1 MNRSTPNNA
10 SPLQQ
15 FSDAADSDD
24 LDLTQM
30 ALLIGLSEYPN
41 LDIELER
48 RSLDSLASGAS
59 HRLDDEDDSLA
70 RANMLSE
77 YLFDEVG
84 FSANQEDY
92 YDPRNSY
99 LNEVLERRL
108 GIPITLSLLYME
120 VGKRL
125 DMDLEGVGMPGHF
138 LVRVKSG
145 SEDILVDPFHRGILL
160 SEQECA
166 RRLQEI
172 VGNTVAW
179 DKRYVAGVS
188 GRELI
193 KRILRNL
200 GAIYTAANDYER
212 VSRVDEWI
220 NVLQVPPTGVTSP

>member
-1 MNRSTPNNA
+1 MNRSTLNND

-30 ALLIGLSEYPN
+30 ALLIGLSEYPH

-48 RSLDSLASGAS
+48 QSLDSLASGAS

-145 SEDILVDPFHRGILL
+145 PEDILVDPFHRGIFL

-166 RRLQEI
+166 RRLQKI
-172 VGNTVAW
+172 VGDTVAW

-193 KRILRNL
+193 TRILRNL
-200 GAIYTAANDYER
+200 GAIYAAANDYER

-220 NVLQVPPTGVTSP
+220 NALQVPPTGVTSP

>member
-41 LDIELER
+41 LDMELER
-48 RSLDSLASGAS
+48 QSLDSLASGAS

-145 SEDILVDPFHRGILL
+145 LEDILVDPFHRGIIL

-166 RRLQEI
+166 RRLQQI
-172 VGNTVAW
+172 VGDTVAW

-193 KRILRNL
+193 TRILRNL
-200 GAIYTAANDYER
+200 RAIYAAANDYER

-220 NVLQVPPTGVTSP
+220 NALQVPPAGVTSP

>member
-1 MNRSTPNNA
+1 MNRSTLNND

-15 FSDAADSDD
+15 FSDAADSYD

-48 RSLDSLASGAS
+48 QSLDSLASGAS

-193 KRILRNL
+193 TRILRNL

>member
-1 MNRSTPNNA
+1 MNRSTTNNA

-41 LDIELER
+41 LDVELEQQ
-48 RSLDSLASGAS
+48 SLDSLASGAS

-145 SEDILVDPFHRGILL
+145 PEDILVDPFHRGIIL

-166 RRLQEI
+166 RRLQQI
-172 VGNTVAW
+172 VGDTVAW

-193 KRILRNL
+193 TRILRNL
-200 GAIYTAANDYER
+200 RAIYAAANDYER

-220 NVLQVPPTGVTSP
+220 NALQVPPTGVTSP

>member
-48 RSLDSLASGAS
+48 QSLDSLASGAS

-145 SEDILVDPFHRGILL
+145 PEDILVDPFHRGILL

-193 KRILRNL
+193 TRILRNL

>member
-1 MNRSTPNNA
+1 MNWSTPNNP

-30 ALLIGLSEYPN
+30 ALLIALSEYPN
-41 LDIELER
+41 LDLQLEQQ
-48 RSLDSLASGAS
+48 SLDSLASGAS
-59 HRLDDEDDSLA
+59 HRLDDEKEPLA

-99 LNEVLERRL
+99 LNEVLERRV
-108 GIPITLSLLYME
+108 GIPITLSLLYIE

-125 DMDLEGVGMPGHF
+125 EMDLEGVGMPGHF

-145 SEDILVDPFHRGILL
+145 PEDILVDPFHRGLL
-160 SEQECA
+160 CLSKNVPVDSNKLLA
-166 RRLQEI
+166 IR
-172 VGNTVAW
+172 W
-179 DKRYVAGVS
+179 
-188 GRELI
+188 
-193 KRILRNL
+193 L
-200 GAIYTAANDYER
+200 GIR
-212 VSRVDEWI
+212 GM
-220 NVLQVPPTGVTSP
+220 LPG

>member
-1 MNRSTPNNA
+1 MNWSTPNNP

-15 FSDAADSDD
+15 FSDAADSDV

-30 ALLIGLSEYPN
+30 ALLIALSEYPN
-41 LDIELER
+41 LDLQLEQQ
-48 RSLDSLASGAS
+48 SLDSLASGAS
-59 HRLDDEDDSLA
+59 HRLDDEKEPLA

-99 LNEVLERRL
+99 LNEVLERRV
-108 GIPITLSLLYME
+108 GIPITLSLLYIE

-125 DMDLEGVGMPGHF
+125 EMDLEGVGMPGHF

-145 SEDILVDPFHRGILL
+145 PEDILVDPFHRGIIV

-166 RRLQEI
+166 KRLQQI
-172 VGNTVAW
+172 VGETVAW

-188 GRELI
+188 DRELI
-193 KRILRNL
+193 TRILRNL
-200 GAIYTAANDYER
+200 RAIYAAVNDHGR
-212 VSRVDEWI
+212 VSRVEEWI
-220 NVLQVPPTGVTSP
+220 NALQVPPTGVTSL

>member
-1 MNRSTPNNA
+1 MNWSTPNNL

-30 ALLIGLSEYPN
+30 ALLIALSEYPN
-41 LDIELER
+41 LDLQLEQQ
-48 RSLDSLASGAS
+48 SLDSLASGAS
-59 HRLDDEDDSLA
+59 HRLDDEKEPLA

-99 LNEVLERRL
+99 LNEVLERRV
-108 GIPITLSLLYME
+108 GIPITLSLLYIE

-125 DMDLEGVGMPGHF
+125 EMDLEGVGMPGHF

-145 SEDILVDPFHRGILL
+145 PEDILVDPFHRGIIV

-166 RRLQEI
+166 RRLQQI
-172 VGNTVAW
+172 VGDTVAW

-188 GRELI
+188 DRQLI
-193 KRILRNL
+193 TRILRNL
-200 GAIYTAANDYER
+200 GAIYAAANDYER

-220 NVLQVPPTGVTSP
+220 NALQVPPAGVTSP

>member
-1 MNRSTPNNA
+1 MNRSTLNNA

-48 RSLDSLASGAS
+48 QSLDSLASGAS

-108 GIPITLSLLYME
+108 GIPITL
-120 VGKRL
+120 
-125 DMDLEGVGMPGHF
+125 
-138 LVRVKSG
+138 
-145 SEDILVDPFHRGILL
+145 
-160 SEQECA
+160 
-166 RRLQEI
+166 
-172 VGNTVAW
+172 
-179 DKRYVAGVS
+179 
-188 GRELI
+188 
-193 KRILRNL
+193 
-200 GAIYTAANDYER
+200 
-212 VSRVDEWI
+212 
-220 NVLQVPPTGVTSP
+220 

>member
-1 MNRSTPNNA
+1 MNWSTPNNP

-30 ALLIGLSEYPN
+30 ALLIALSEYPN
-41 LDIELER
+41 LDLQLEQQ
-48 RSLDSLASGAS
+48 SLDSLASGAS
-59 HRLDDEDDSLA
+59 HRLDDEKEPLA

-99 LNEVLERRL
+99 LNEVLERRV
-108 GIPITLSLLYME
+108 GIPITLSLLYIE

-125 DMDLEGVGMPGHF
+125 EMDLEGVGMPGHF

-145 SEDILVDPFHRGILL
+145 PEDILVDPFHRGIIV

-166 RRLQEI
+166 RRLQQI
-172 VGNTVAW
+172 VGDTVAW

-188 GRELI
+188 DRELI
-193 KRILRNL
+193 TRILRNHWVIY
-200 GAIYTAANDYER
+200 GAVNDHGK
-212 VSRVDEWI
+212 VSRVEE
-220 NVLQVPPTGVTSP
+220 

>member
-1 MNRSTPNNA
+1 MNWSTQYNP

-30 ALLIGLSEYPN
+30 ALLIALSEYPN
-41 LDIELER
+41 LDLQLEQQ
-48 RSLDSLASGAS
+48 SLDSLASGAS
-59 HRLDDEDDSLA
+59 HRLDDEKEPLA

-99 LNEVLERRL
+99 LNEVLERRV
-108 GIPITLSLLYME
+108 GIPITLSLLYIE

-125 DMDLEGVGMPGHF
+125 EMDLEGVGMPGHF

-145 SEDILVDPFHRGILL
+145 PEDILVDPFHRGIIV

-166 RRLQEI
+166 SRLQQI
-172 VGNTVAW
+172 VGDTVAW

-188 GRELI
+188 DRELI
-193 KRILRNL
+193 TRILRNL
-200 GAIYTAANDYER
+200 RAIYAAVNDHGR
-212 VSRVDEWI
+212 VSRVEEWI
-220 NVLQVPPTGVTSP
+220 NALQVPPTGVTSP

>member
-1 MNRSTPNNA
+1 MNWSTPNNL

-30 ALLIGLSEYPN
+30 ALLIALSEYPN
-41 LDIELER
+41 LDLQLEQQ
-48 RSLDSLASGAS
+48 SLDSLASAAA
-59 HRLDDEDDSLA
+59 HRLDEEREPLA
-70 RANMLSE
+70 RANILSE

-84 FSANQEDY
+84 FRANQENY

-99 LNEVLERRL
+99 LNEVIERRL

-125 DMDLEGVGMPGHF
+125 EMDLEGVGMPGHF
-138 LVRVKSG
+138 LVRVKS
-145 SEDILVDPFHRGILL
+145 SQEDILVDPFNRGIIL

-166 RRLQEI
+166 RRLQQI
-172 VGNTVAW
+172 VGDTVAW

-188 GRELI
+188 DRQLI
-193 KRILRNL
+193 TRILRNL
-200 GAIYTAANDYER
+200 GAIYAAANDYER

-220 NVLQVPPTGVTSP
+220 NALQVPPAGVTSP

>member
-1 MNRSTPNNA
+1 MNRSTLNND

-48 RSLDSLASGAS
+48 QSLDSLASGAS

-145 SEDILVDPFHRGILL
+145 PEDILVDPFHRGIFL
-160 SEQECA
+160 SEQVCA

-172 VGNTVAW
+172 VGDTVAW

-193 KRILRNL
+193 TRILRNL
-200 GAIYTAANDYER
+200 GAIYAAANDYER

-220 NVLQVPPTGVTSP
+220 NALQVPPTGVTSP

>member
-41 LDIELER
+41 LDVELEQQ
-48 RSLDSLASGAS
+48 SLDSLASGAS

-145 SEDILVDPFHRGILL
+145 PEDILVDPFHRGIIL

-166 RRLQEI
+166 RRLQQI
-172 VGNTVAW
+172 VGDTVAW

-193 KRILRNL
+193 TRILRNL
-200 GAIYTAANDYER
+200 RAIYAAANDYER

-220 NVLQVPPTGVTSP
+220 NALQVPPTGVTSP

>member
-48 RSLDSLASGAS
+48 QSLDSLASGAS

-166 RRLQEI
+166 RRLQQI
-172 VGNTVAW
+172 VGDTVAW

-188 GRELI
+188 ERELI
-193 KRILRNL
+193 TRILRNL
-200 GAIYTAANDYER
+200 SAIYAAVNDHGR

-220 NVLQVPPTGVTSP
+220 NALLVPPTGVTSP

>member
-1 MNRSTPNNA
+1 MNWSTPNNP

-30 ALLIGLSEYPN
+30 ALLIALSEYPN
-41 LDIELER
+41 LDLQLEQQ
-48 RSLDSLASGAS
+48 SLDSLASGAS
-59 HRLDDEDDSLA
+59 HRLDDEKEPLA

-99 LNEVLERRL
+99 LNEVLERRV
-108 GIPITLSLLYME
+108 GIPITLSLLYIE

-125 DMDLEGVGMPGHF
+125 EMDLEGVGMPGHF

-145 SEDILVDPFHRGILL
+145 PEDILVDPFHRGIIV

-166 RRLQEI
+166 SRLQQI
-172 VGNTVAW
+172 VGDTVAW

-188 GRELI
+188 DRELI
-193 KRILRNL
+193 TRILRNL
-200 GAIYTAANDYER
+200 RAIYAAVNDHGR
-212 VSRVDEWI
+212 VSRVEEWI
-220 NVLQVPPTGVTSP
+220 NALQVPPTGVTSP

>member
-1 MNRSTPNNA
+1 MNWSTQYNP

-30 ALLIGLSEYPN
+30 ALLIALSEYPN
-41 LDIELER
+41 LDLQLEQQ
-48 RSLDSLASGAS
+48 SLDSLASGAS
-59 HRLDDEDDSLA
+59 HRLDDEKEPLA

-99 LNEVLERRL
+99 LNEVLERRV
-108 GIPITLSLLYME
+108 GIPITLSLLYIE

-125 DMDLEGVGMPGHF
+125 EMDLEGVGMPGHF

-145 SEDILVDPFHRGILL
+145 PEDILVDPFHRGIIV

-166 RRLQEI
+166 SRLQQI
-172 VGNTVAW
+172 VGDTVTW

-188 GRELI
+188 DRELI
-193 KRILRNL
+193 TRILRNL
-200 GAIYTAANDYER
+200 RAIYAAVNDHGR
-212 VSRVDEWI
+212 VSRVEEWI
-220 NVLQVPPTGVTSP
+220 NALQVPPTGVTSP

>member
-41 LDIELER
+41 LDVELEQQ
-48 RSLDSLASGAS
+48 SLDSLASGAS

-145 SEDILVDPFHRGILL
+145 PEDILVDPFHRGIIL

-166 RRLQEI
+166 RRLQQI
-172 VGNTVAW
+172 VGDTVAW

-188 GRELI
+188 DRQLI
-193 KRILRNL
+193 TRILRNL
-200 GAIYTAANDYER
+200 GAIYAAANDYER

-220 NVLQVPPTGVTSP
+220 NALQVPPAGVTSP

>member
-1 MNRSTPNNA
+1 MNWSTPNNP

-30 ALLIGLSEYPN
+30 ALLIALSEYPN
-41 LDIELER
+41 LDLQLEQQ
-48 RSLDSLASGAS
+48 SLDSLASGAS
-59 HRLDDEDDSLA
+59 HRLDDEKEPLA

-99 LNEVLERRL
+99 LNEVLERRV
-108 GIPITLSLLYME
+108 GIPITLSLLYIE

-125 DMDLEGVGMPGHF
+125 EMDLEGVGMPGHF
-138 LVRVKSG
+138 LVRVKSDQ
-145 SEDILVDPFHRGILL
+145 EDILVDPFHRGIIV

-166 RRLQEI
+166 KRLQQI
-172 VGNTVAW
+172 VGETVAW

-188 GRELI
+188 DRELI
-193 KRILRNL
+193 TRILRNL
-200 GAIYTAANDYER
+200 RAIYAAVNDHGR
-212 VSRVDEWI
+212 VSRVEEWI
-220 NVLQVPPTGVTSP
+220 NALQVPPTGVTSL

>member
-1 MNRSTPNNA
+1 MNWSTQYNP

-30 ALLIGLSEYPN
+30 ALLIALSEYPN
-41 LDIELER
+41 LDLQLEQQ
-48 RSLDSLASGAS
+48 SLDSLASGAS
-59 HRLDDEDDSLA
+59 HRLDDEKEPLA

-99 LNEVLERRL
+99 LNEVLERRV
-108 GIPITLSLLYME
+108 GIPITLSLLYIE

-125 DMDLEGVGMPGHF
+125 EMDLEGVGMPGHF

-145 SEDILVDPFHRGILL
+145 PEDILVDPFHRGIIV

-166 RRLQEI
+166 SRLQQI
-172 VGNTVAW
+172 VGDTVAW

-188 GRELI
+188 DRELI
-193 KRILRNL
+193 TRILRNL
-200 GAIYTAANDYER
+200 RAIYAAVNDHGR
-212 VSRVDEWI
+212 VSRVEEWI
-220 NVLQVPPTGVTSP
+220 NALQVPPTGVTSL

>member
-48 RSLDSLASGAS
+48 QSLDSLASGAS

-193 KRILRNL
+193 TRILRNL

-212 VSRVDEWI
+212 ISRVDEWI

>member
-1 MNRSTPNNA
+1 MNWSTPNNP

-15 FSDAADSDD
+15 FSDAADSDV

-30 ALLIGLSEYPN
+30 ALLIALSEYPN
-41 LDIELER
+41 LDLQLEQQ
-48 RSLDSLASGAS
+48 SLDSLASGAS
-59 HRLDDEDDSLA
+59 HRLDDEKEPLA

-99 LNEVLERRL
+99 LNEVLERRV
-108 GIPITLSLLYME
+108 GIPITLSLLYIE

-125 DMDLEGVGMPGHF
+125 EMDLEGVGMPGHF

-145 SEDILVDPFHRGILL
+145 QEDILVDPFPRGIIV

-166 RRLQEI
+166 KRLQQI
-172 VGNTVAW
+172 VGETVAW

-188 GRELI
+188 DRELI
-193 KRILRNL
+193 TRILRNL
-200 GAIYTAANDYER
+200 RAIYAAVNDHGR
-212 VSRVDEWI
+212 VSRVEEWI
-220 NVLQVPPTGVTSP
+220 NALQVPPTGVTSL

>member
-48 RSLDSLASGAS
+48 QSLDSLASGAS

-193 KRILRNL
+193 TRILRNL

>member
-1 MNRSTPNNA
+1 MNWSTPNNP

-30 ALLIGLSEYPN
+30 ALLIALSEYPN
-41 LDIELER
+41 LDLQLEQQ
-48 RSLDSLASGAS
+48 SLDSLASGAS
-59 HRLDDEDDSLA
+59 HRLDDEKEPLA

-99 LNEVLERRL
+99 LNEVLERRV
-108 GIPITLSLLYME
+108 GIPITLSLLYIE

-125 DMDLEGVGMPGHF
+125 EMDLEGVGMPGHF

-145 SEDILVDPFHRGILL
+145 PEDILVDPFHRGIIV

-166 RRLQEI
+166 KRLQQI
-172 VGNTVAW
+172 VGETVAW

-188 GRELI
+188 DRELI
-193 KRILRNL
+193 TRILRNL
-200 GAIYTAANDYER
+200 RAIYAAVNDHGR
-212 VSRVDEWI
+212 VSRVEEWI
-220 NVLQVPPTGVTSP
+220 NALQVPPTGVTSL

>member
-1 MNRSTPNNA
+1 MNRSTPNNP

-15 FSDAADSDD
+15 FSEAADSDD

-48 RSLDSLASGAS
+48 QSLDSLASGAS
-59 HRLDDEDDSLA
+59 HRLDDEDDFLA

-145 SEDILVDPFHRGILL
+145 QEDILVDPFHRGILL

-166 RRLQEI
+166 SRLQKI
-172 VGNTVAW
+172 AGDTVAW

-193 KRILRNL
+193 TRILRNL
-200 GAIYTAANDYER
+200 RAIYAAANDYER

-220 NVLQVPPTGVTSP
+220 NAL

>member
-1 MNRSTPNNA
+1 M
-10 SPLQQ
+10 
-15 FSDAADSDD
+15 
-24 LDLTQM
+24 
-30 ALLIGLSEYPN
+30 EYPH
-41 LDIELER
+41 LDVELEQQ
-48 RSLDSLASGAS
+48 SLDSLASGAS

-145 SEDILVDPFHRGILL
+145 PEDILVDPFHRGIIL

-166 RRLQEI
+166 RRLQQI
-172 VGNTVAW
+172 VGDTVAW

-193 KRILRNL
+193 TRILRNL
-200 GAIYTAANDYER
+200 RAIYAAANDYER

-220 NVLQVPPTGVTSP
+220 NALQVPPTGVTSP

>member
-200 GAIYTAANDYER
+200 GAIYAAANDYER

-220 NVLQVPPTGVTSP
+220 NALQVPPAGVTSP

>member
-1 MNRSTPNNA
+1 MNWSTSNNP

-30 ALLIGLSEYPN
+30 ALLIALSEYPN
-41 LDIELER
+41 LDLQLEQQ
-48 RSLDSLASGAS
+48 SLDSLASGAS
-59 HRLDDEDDSLA
+59 HRLDDEKEPLA

-99 LNEVLERRL
+99 LNEVLERRV
-108 GIPITLSLLYME
+108 GIPITLSLLYIE

-125 DMDLEGVGMPGHF
+125 EMDLEGVGMPGHF

-145 SEDILVDPFHRGILL
+145 QEDILVDPFHRGIIV

-166 RRLQEI
+166 KRLQQI
-172 VGNTVAW
+172 VGETVAW

-188 GRELI
+188 DRELI
-193 KRILRNL
+193 TRILRNL
-200 GAIYTAANDYER
+200 RAIYAAVNDHGR
-212 VSRVDEWI
+212 VSRVEEWI
-220 NVLQVPPTGVTSP
+220 NALQVPPTGVTSL

>member
-1 MNRSTPNNA
+1 MNWSTPNNA

-30 ALLIGLSEYPN
+30 ALLIGLSEYPH

-48 RSLDSLASGAS
+48 QSLDSLASGAS

-145 SEDILVDPFHRGILL
+145 PEDILVDPFHRGIFL

-166 RRLQEI
+166 RRLQQI

-188 GRELI
+188 DRQLI
-193 KRILRNL
+193 TRILRNL
-200 GAIYTAANDYER
+200 GAIYAAANDYER

-220 NVLQVPPTGVTSP
+220 NALQVPPAGVTSP

>member
-1 MNRSTPNNA
+1 MNWSTQYNP

-30 ALLIGLSEYPN
+30 ALLIALSEYPN
-41 LDIELER
+41 LDLQLEQQ
-48 RSLDSLASGAS
+48 SLDSLASGAS
-59 HRLDDEDDSLA
+59 HRLDDEKEPLA

-99 LNEVLERRL
+99 LNEVLERRV
-108 GIPITLSLLYME
+108 GIPITLSLLYIE

-125 DMDLEGVGMPGHF
+125 EMDLEGVGMPGHF
-138 LVRVKSG
+138 LVRVKS
-145 SEDILVDPFHRGILL
+145 SQEDILVDPFHRGIIL

-166 RRLQEI
+166 RRLQQI
-172 VGNTVAW
+172 VGDTVAW

-188 GRELI
+188 DRQLI
-193 KRILRNL
+193 TRILRNL
-200 GAIYTAANDYER
+200 GAIYAAANDYER

-220 NVLQVPPTGVTSP
+220 NALQVPPAGVTSP